1 MTMNEKWG
9 VPQLVIAIGNV
20 FIEQDSE
27 RDFVIGVGDLVS
39 LHISSVK
46 RRNLRMIRNGRPN
59 I

>member
-1 MTMNEKWG
+1 MNEKWG

-39 LHISSVK
+39 LHTSSVK